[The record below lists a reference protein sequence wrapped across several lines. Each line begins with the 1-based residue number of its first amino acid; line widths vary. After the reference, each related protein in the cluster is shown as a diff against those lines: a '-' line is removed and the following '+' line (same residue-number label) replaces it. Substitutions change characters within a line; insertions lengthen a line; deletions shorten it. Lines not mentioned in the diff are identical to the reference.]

1 MLPSYT
7 NAIVIDIVVAC
18 PKSKILKSKFKR
30 ISRTATSYSK
40 FVEKNGIV
48 FIRIFHPYYITEFST
63 HKQTGNDEAV
73 LDFLLT
79 YGADTTL

>member
-40 FVEKNGIV
+40 FVEKKGIV
-48 FIRIFHPYYITEFST
+48 FIRIFHPYYITESST
-63 HKQTGNDEAV
+63 HKHTDEAV
-73 LDFLLT
+73 LDFLST